1 MLFMEFTSTLT
12 WPEYC
17 GWGVGG
23 GAVVKVD
30 GDDVEIFSLKDPRS
44 QFVLQSQSQ
53 AWYSSP
59 QSHIFE
65 SVC

>member
-1 MLFMEFTSTLT
+1 MARILRLG
-12 WPEYC
+12 C
-17 GWGVGG
+17 GG

>member
-17 GWGVGG
+17 GWGGG
-23 GAVVKVD
+23 GVVKVD
-30 GDDVEIFSLKDPRS
+30 GGDVEIFSLKDPRS

-59 QSHIFE
+59 QSHSF
-65 SVC
+65 

>member
-1 MLFMEFTSTLT
+1 MARILRQLGE
-12 WPEYC
+12 
-17 GWGVGG
+17 GG
-23 GAVVKVD
+23 VKVD
-30 GDDVEIFSLKDPRS
+30 GGDMEIFSLKDPRS

-65 SVC
+65 SVY